1 MSNSPRDENRNTATF
16 LALFGLLAVAGGLL
30 FLTAMVLPQ
39 IFFLLLVIVGFVFS
53 IAFHYV
59 IWGRWLSK
67 STRHDEDGRE

>member
-1 MSNSPRDENRNTATF
+1 MSNSPRDENRNTATL
-16 LALFGLLAVAGGLL
+16 LALFGLLTVAGGLL

-59 IWGRWLSK
+59 LWGWWLSK
-67 STRHDEDGRE
+67 SVHRDDDDVE